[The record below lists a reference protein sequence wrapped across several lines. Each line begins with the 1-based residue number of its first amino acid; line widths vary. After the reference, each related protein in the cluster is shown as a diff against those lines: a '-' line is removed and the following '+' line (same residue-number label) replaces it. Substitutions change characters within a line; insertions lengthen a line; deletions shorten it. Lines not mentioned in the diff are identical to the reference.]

1 VVYFTNMKKISPP
14 PPRPKRFTTKGRK
27 EAETDAAVS
36 RLVKEYAKTG
46 TKAET
51 PTYDKLP
58 ANSPYLRS
66 LQKLGKIFKGTTKD
80 KLQINYEYKF

>member
-1 VVYFTNMKKISPP
+1 MIDKP

-27 EAETDAAVS
+27 ETDAAVR
-36 RLVKEYAKTG
+36 RLVKEYDKTG

-58 ANSPYLRS
+58 TNSPYLRS
-66 LQKLGKIFKGTTKD
+66 LQKLGNIFKGTTKD

>member
-1 VVYFTNMKKISPP
+1 MKKISLP

-27 EAETDAAVS
+27 ETDAAVS

-58 ANSPYLRS
+58 ANSPYLRG
-66 LQKLGKIFKGTTKD
+66 LQKLGNIFKGTTKN

>member
-1 VVYFTNMKKISPP
+1 MKKISLP

-27 EAETDAAVS
+27 ETDAAVS
-36 RLVKEYAKTG
+36 RLVKEYGKTG

-58 ANSPYLRS
+58 ANSPYLRG
-66 LQKLGKIFKGTTKD
+66 LQKLGNIFKGTTKD